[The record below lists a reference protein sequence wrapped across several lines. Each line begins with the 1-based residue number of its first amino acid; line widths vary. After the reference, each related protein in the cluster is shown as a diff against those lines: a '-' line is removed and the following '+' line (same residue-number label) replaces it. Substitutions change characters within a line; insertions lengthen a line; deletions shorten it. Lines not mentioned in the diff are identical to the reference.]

1 MAPAKKVI
9 HNENCRRRLRGARN
23 ATKLR
28 FLSLALIR
36 GEAARFEFG
45 ESNIPSQLTLLT
57 HLARASGRRRYTGE
71 EIKATMPLAWRS
83 YLHIAIG
90 RRYTMWLRK
99 APYIALIVLTSLS
112 VSTAARGA
120 QRSKDK
126 DKDQEASQTGAQ
138 CAPGTGSPGAGATLP
153 NADQI
158 IRQFAQHE
166 SDFRVARENYTY
178 TQEVLVED
186 LAPNRGEY
194 RLNSEIVFTP
204 QGRRYEEITYAPQP
218 SLQDFTLSPED
229 MKDLENIQP
238 FVLTAEDLSKY
249 DVQFSSQEKLDE
261 LNTYKFCVGPKRI
274 EKNQRYFQ
282 GTVWVDGRD
291 LAVVKTDGKAV
302 PDIIKGDNQNLF
314 PRFVTYREN
323 IESTFWFPTYTRAD
337 DVLHFRQGD
346 VHMRMTVR
354 YKNYKRFSSTIQ
366 LGKSTEVPGTPS
378 NSPQTQP
385 APSK

>member
-1 MAPAKKVI
+1 MSVP
-9 HNENCRRRLRGARN
+9 
-23 ATKLR
+23 
-28 FLSLALIR
+28 
-36 GEAARFEFG
+36 
-45 ESNIPSQLTLLT
+45 
-57 HLARASGRRRYTGE
+57 
-71 EIKATMPLAWRS
+71 WRS
-83 YLHIAIG
+83 YLMHIETG
-90 RRYTMWLRK
+90 RRYTMSLRNFGH
-99 APYIALIVLTSLS
+99 IALIVLISFC
-112 VSTAARGA
+112 VSSAAGA

-126 DKDQEASQTGAQ
+126 DKDKDQEGSQTGAQ
-138 CAPGTGSPGAGATLP
+138 CAAGTGSSEAQPAP
-153 NADQI
+153 SNAADI

-166 SDFRVARENYTY
+166 SDFRLARDNYTY

-204 QGRRYEEITYAPQP
+204 QGRRYEAITYAPQP

-249 DVQFSSQEKLDE
+249 EVQFSGQEKLDE

-302 PDIIKGDNQNLF
+302 PDIVKGDNQNLF

-323 IESTFWFPTYTRAD
+323 IEGTFWFPTYTRAD

-354 YKNYKRFSSTIQ
+354 YKNYKRFGSTIQ
-366 LGKSTEVPGTPS
+366 LGKSTAVPGTPS
-378 NSPQTQP
+378 NPPQTQP
-385 APSK
+385 APAK